1 MGDQIGI
8 NYEVFKSETS
18 KITSSANSINFN
30 FSSNLSTT
38 NIDPFKNY
46 LTMINELKSGINN
59 YKNLA
64 MNDVKKVASTGQ
76 AIKEADQKIGAVVE
90 KG

>member
-1 MGDQIGI
+1 MSGKIGI

-18 KITSSANSINFN
+18 KITSSADSINFN

-38 NIDPFKNY
+38 DTDPFKNY
-46 LTMINELKSGINN
+46 LTMIDKLKQDIEN

-64 MNDVKKVASTGQ
+64 LSDIKKVESTGQ
-76 AIKEADQKIGAVVE
+76 AIKEADQKIGSTIE